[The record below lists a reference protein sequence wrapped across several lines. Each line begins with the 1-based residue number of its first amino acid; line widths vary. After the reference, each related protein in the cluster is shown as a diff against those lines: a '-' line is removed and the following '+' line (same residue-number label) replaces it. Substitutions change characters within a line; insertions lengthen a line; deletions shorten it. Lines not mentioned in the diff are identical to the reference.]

1 MLKNEKKKQNKKE
14 TNKKTKMN
22 ENRFLLK
29 RNKSKLNS

>member
-14 TNKKTKMN
+14 TNKKMKMN
-22 ENRFLLK
+22 ENMFLLK